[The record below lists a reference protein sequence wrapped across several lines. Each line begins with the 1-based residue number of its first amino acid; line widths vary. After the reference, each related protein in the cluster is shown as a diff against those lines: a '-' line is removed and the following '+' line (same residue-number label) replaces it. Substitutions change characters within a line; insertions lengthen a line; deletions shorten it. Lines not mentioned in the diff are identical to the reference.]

1 MESSEKPDSGAY
13 YSLVS
18 RVTLSLHST
27 ELSAAEGTK
36 ILI

>member
-1 MESSEKPDSGAY
+1 MESTEKADSGAY
-13 YSLVS
+13 YLLVS

-27 ELSAAEGTK
+27 ELSAEEGTK